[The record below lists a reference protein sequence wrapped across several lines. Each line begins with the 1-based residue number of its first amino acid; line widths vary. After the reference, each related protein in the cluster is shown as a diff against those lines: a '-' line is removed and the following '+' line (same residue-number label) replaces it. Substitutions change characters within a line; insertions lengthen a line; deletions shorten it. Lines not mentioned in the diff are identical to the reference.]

1 MSKAPNGVKSIFRD
15 VLEEIKQTK
24 TPEEAKSIILSRVG
38 ESKISEE
45 DKVSIKVAL
54 NNKKTLE
61 QVLFYIY
68 NAVLSYEGCKVIK

>member
-15 VLEEIKQTK
+15 VLEEIKKSK
-24 TPEEAKSIILSRVG
+24 TPEEAKSIILSRV
-38 ESKISEE
+38 EVSKISEE

-54 NNKKTLE
+54 NNKRTLE
-61 QVLFYIY
+61 QVFFYIY